1 MSVTGVGESTGD
13 TTTVLAGGAV
23 FFLNLAEAATVV
35 LATASE
41 KVLADEKTLC
51 LAFSLLVGLDAGEAT
66 DSLMGVMAGVKTS
79 AEETLGF
86 QRSSVVRGNQISCK
100 LENRETLLNRGR
112 AKAAAVMGIYKR
124 LFTPLVNNVWSS
136 LVSSSGRV
144 GEPWTIFSRGLAAKP
159 FREGG
164 LQQQLNVNVQF
175 EPVVNCGNVVNR
187 QALPSFMG
195 PKAYF
200 AGFLNVHGNSSV
212 QACSYHVRCYSST
225 GKVALMDKR
234 NIQDHKRRLL
244 AAKYE
249 IKRVL
254 YKAALRDPNLPR
266 DLWEISHVSYLFS

>member
-1 MSVTGVGESTGD
+1 
-13 TTTVLAGGAV
+13 
-23 FFLNLAEAATVV
+23 
-35 LATASE
+35 
-41 KVLADEKTLC
+41 
-51 LAFSLLVGLDAGEAT
+51 
-66 DSLMGVMAGVKTS
+66 
-79 AEETLGF
+79 
-86 QRSSVVRGNQISCK
+86 
-100 LENRETLLNRGR
+100 
-112 AKAAAVMGIYKR
+112 MGIYKR

-266 DLWEISHVSYLFS
+266 DLWVKFRTKLSKLPRNSSFTRTRNRCILTGRSRAVYRKFRMSRICFRELASKGEIMGVRKASW